1 MKYGKLIMSLGFA
14 FLLTAIVF
22 AILILLPCLDY
33 LSGARDVANEIEI
46 YYRITL
52 SCSVIGLV
60 MTIAGF
66 VTGIVCDLREKK
78 QTKDQK

>member
-14 FLLTAIVF
+14 FIFTAIVF

-46 YYRITL
+46 YYRLTL
-52 SCSVIGLV
+52 SFSIIGLV
-60 MTIAGF
+60 TTIAGF
-66 VTGIVCDLREKK
+66 VTGIVESKK
-78 QTKDQK
+78 NSKKE